1 MRFFKETNI
10 DFIGKRR
17 PAFLLSSALILIGLI
32 SLAIHQGPKF
42 GIDFIEGTLLELHF
56 DPPVTT
62 ADLRDALRNV
72 DVDDKQL
79 DLSGSEI
86 QIFSDRRDVLLK
98 VEEREKGTSV
108 AEAIKT
114 QLREAFPER
123 VPADEKEWLRRQEKV
138 GPKIGGE
145 LKRAAIIAI
154 LVSLLLILIYI
165 SWRFQFRFAVAAIV
179 ALFHDVL
186 ITVGAFS
193 ILGKEIS
200 LAVVAALL
208 TIVGYSLNDT
218 IVVSD
223 RIRENLKTLR
233 REKFPII
240 VNTSINQTLSRT
252 VLTAGTTFLVVL
264 VLFFKGGEVIHNF
277 AFALLVGI
285 FIGTYS
291 SIFVVSPILVEW
303 HDYSEKKRIEKIK
316 RR

>member
-10 DFIGKRR
+10 DFIGRRR
-17 PAFLLSSALILIGLI
+17 PAFLFSLVLILIGLI
-32 SLAIHQGPKF
+32 SLAIHKGPKF

-56 DPPVTT
+56 DPPAST
-62 ADLRDALRNV
+62 AELRDALNKV
-72 DVDDKQL
+72 TIEDKQL
-79 DLSGSEI
+79 DLSKSEI
-86 QIFSDRRDVLLK
+86 QVFGDRRDVLLK

-108 AEAIKT
+108 AEAIKAK
-114 QLREAFPER
+114 LRETFPDR
-123 VPADEKEWLRRQEKV
+123 IPADEKEWLRRQEKV

-145 LKRAAIIAI
+145 LKQAALIAII
-154 LVSLLLILIYI
+154 VSLLLILIYI

-193 ILGKEIS
+193 VLGKEIS

>member
-17 PAFLLSSALILIGLI
+17 PAFVLSSILILIGLI
-32 SLAIHQGPKF
+32 SLAIHGGPKF

-56 DPPVTT
+56 EPPVTT
-62 ADLRDALRNV
+62 AELRDALNNV
-72 DVDDKQL
+72 EVEGRQL
-79 DLSGSEI
+79 DFSSSEI
-86 QIFSDRRDVLLK
+86 QVFSDHRDVLLK

-114 QLREAFPER
+114 KLLRTFSDR
-123 VPADEKEWLRRQEKV
+123 IPANEEDWLRRQEKV

-145 LKRAAIIAI
+145 LKQAAVIAI

-193 ILGKEIS
+193 VLEKEIS
-200 LAVVAALL
+200 LVVVAALL

-223 RIRENLKTLR
+223 RIRENIKTLR
-233 REKFPII
+233 REKFPVL

-264 VLFFKGGEVIHNF
+264 VLFIKGGEVIHNF

-285 FIGTYS
+285 LIGTYS

-303 HDYSEKKRIEKIK
+303 HNYSEQKKRTGK

>member
-1 MRFFKETNI
+1 MRFFKDTNI
-10 DFIGKRR
+10 DFIGIRR
-17 PAFLLSSALILIGLI
+17 HAFILSSVLILIGLI
-32 SLAIHQGPKF
+32 SLAVHRGPKF
-42 GIDFIEGTLLELHF
+42 GIDFIEGTLLEFHF
-56 DPPVTT
+56 DPAVRTSE
-62 ADLRDALRNV
+62 LRDALKSV
-72 DVDDKQL
+72 MIEGKQF
-79 DLSGSEI
+79 DFSRSEI
-86 QIFSDRRDVLLK
+86 QVFGDRRDILLK
-98 VEEREKGTSV
+98 IEEREKGTSA
-108 AEAIKT
+108 AEAIKAK
-114 QLREAFPER
+114 LRQDFADR
-123 VPADEKEWLRRQEKV
+123 IPANEEDWLRRQEKV

-145 LKRAAIIAI
+145 LKQAAVVAI

-200 LAVVAALL
+200 LPVVAALL

-233 REKFPII
+233 REKFSII

-303 HDYSEKKRIEKIK
+303 YNYSENKKRTSIK

>member
-17 PAFLLSSALILIGLI
+17 PAFLFSSILILIGLI
-32 SLAIHQGPKF
+32 SLAIHGGPKF

-56 DPPVTT
+56 EPPVTT
-62 ADLRDALRNV
+62 AELREALNNV
-72 DVDDKQL
+72 EVEGRRL
-79 DLSGSEI
+79 DFSASEI
-86 QIFSDRRDVLLK
+86 QVFSDRRDVLLK

-108 AEAIKT
+108 AEAIKIKLLET
-114 QLREAFPER
+114 FPDR
-123 VPADEKEWLRRQEKV
+123 IPANEEDWLRRQEKV

-145 LKRAAIIAI
+145 LKQAAVVAI
-154 LVSLLLILIYI
+154 FVSLLLILIYI

-193 ILGKEIS
+193 VLGKEIS
-200 LAVVAALL
+200 LVVVAALL

-223 RIRENLKTLR
+223 RIRENIKTLR
-233 REKFPII
+233 REKFPIL

-264 VLFFKGGEVIHNF
+264 VLFIKGGEVIHNF

-285 FIGTYS
+285 LIGTYS

-303 HDYSEKKRIEKIK
+303 HNYSEKKKRASLK

>member
-1 MRFFKETNI
+1 MRFFGETNI

-17 PAFLLSSALILIGLI
+17 KTFILSATLILIGLI
-32 SLAIHQGPKF
+32 SLAIHKGPKF
-42 GIDFIEGTLLELHF
+42 GIDFIEGTLIELHF
-56 DPPVTT
+56 DPPVSTSE
-62 ADLRDALRNV
+62 LRDALNNV
-72 DVDDKQL
+72 TMDGHRMDF
-79 DLSGSEI
+79 SNSEI
-86 QIFSDRRDVLLK
+86 QVFGDRRDVLLK

-108 AEAIKT
+108 AEAIKAT
-114 QLREAFPER
+114 LTEAFPER
-123 VPADEKEWLRRQEKV
+123 IPADEKEWLRRQEKV

-145 LKRAAIIAI
+145 LKRAAVVAV

-165 SWRFQFRFAVAAIV
+165 SWRFQFRFAVAAIA

-200 LAVVAALL
+200 LVVVAALL

-233 REKFPII
+233 REKFPVI

-264 VLFFKGGEVIHNF
+264 VLFFKGGEVIHDF

-285 FIGTYS
+285 LIGTYS

-303 HDYSEKKRIEKIK
+303 HLYTEKKKQERIKK
-316 RR
+316 K

>member
-1 MRFFKETNI
+1 MRFFGETNI

-17 PAFLLSSALILIGLI
+17 KTFVLSLALILIGLI
-32 SLAIHQGPKF
+32 SLAIHKGPKF
-42 GIDFIEGTLLELHF
+42 GIDFIEGTLIELHF

-62 ADLRDALRNV
+62 AELRDALKDVNMDGHQV
-72 DVDDKQL
+72 DF
-79 DLSGSEI
+79 SSSEI
-86 QIFSDRRDVLLK
+86 QVFGDHRDVLLK

-114 QLREAFPER
+114 RLREVFPER
-123 VPADEKEWLRRQEKV
+123 IPADDKEWLRRQEKV

-145 LKRAAIIAI
+145 LKQAAVLAVF
-154 LVSLLLILIYI
+154 VSLLLILLYI

-193 ILGKEIS
+193 VLGKEIS
-200 LAVVAALL
+200 LVVVAALL

-233 REKFPII
+233 KEKFPVI

-264 VLFFKGGEVIHNF
+264 VLFFKGGEVIHDF

-285 FIGTYS
+285 VIGTYS

-303 HDYSEKKRIEKIK
+303 YFYSEKKKLERIK
-316 RR
+316 RK